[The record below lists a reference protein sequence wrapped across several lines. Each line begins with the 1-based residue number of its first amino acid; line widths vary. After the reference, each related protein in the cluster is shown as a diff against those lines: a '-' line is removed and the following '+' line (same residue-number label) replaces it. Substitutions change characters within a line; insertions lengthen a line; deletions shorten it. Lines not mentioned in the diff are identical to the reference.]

1 MRSLV
6 FDTSDKVNVQQLS
19 TGFWNLNFSS
29 IIPCTQVV
37 IANVIIPRSF
47 YNVFNGNDG
56 ITINGILYHL
66 GNGNYAINELM
77 TNLTNLIQ
85 TSTGF
90 VVTIT
95 QNTNTGKITYTSTSA
110 VTLIFTTCYKL
121 FGMTPNQQI
130 TVNPIAPI
138 TSPNIYDLNS
148 VPAVY
153 LRCNSIHSNFIYNN
167 NTTNILFRCPV
178 DVEFGQ
184 LIVYTNQSSDFHIDV
199 HNLMQLDFRLTDC
212 YGTELNLNGIDWKCE
227 LILI

>member
-56 ITINGILYHL
+56 ITINGILYHFI
-66 GNGNYAINELM
+66 NGNYAINELM

-110 VTLIFTTCYKL
+110 VILIFTTCYKL
-121 FGMTPNQQI
+121 FGMTPSQQI
-130 TVNPIAPI
+130 TVNATGI